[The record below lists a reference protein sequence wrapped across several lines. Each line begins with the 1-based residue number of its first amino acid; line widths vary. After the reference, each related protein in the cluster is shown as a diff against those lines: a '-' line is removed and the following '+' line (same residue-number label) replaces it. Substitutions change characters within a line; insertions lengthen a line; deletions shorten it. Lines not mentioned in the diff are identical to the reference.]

1 LPARGGPKT
10 AVVVTR
16 ESEEAGDEGE
26 LLLLVGLGELLA
38 VGALL
43 ALGPVEH
50 GVGADGKEDDGAPA
64 ATGDDDADPGDDLE
78 HVVGAGDEA
87 GAVALGDAPLGAAGG
102 AQTGEVEVDDGV
114 GDLAEEVDEDA
125 DEGGGG
131 AVLGLCRG
139 GPGGV
144 DLPGAQESGQGPVV
158 GRVLEDVAGGHGGGG
173 ELVDEEGLDLA
184 LEEVA
189 GEEGEAEPLGL
200 GHGLVA
206 VGVEEGAQGEDGE
219 VQDDGAGVLDDEDG
233 APGDLGAW
241 REEVSL
247 ADMEGLIR
255 RTSRTQI
262 LDEELAGGNNGGL
275 GANLGLAVLQGLL
288 GLGVE
293 DSDAVVVANA
303 SLARNE
309 DLDLLNGGLGRDIER
324 GRELLDGLLGR
335 WRKSM

>member
-1 LPARGGPKT
+1 
-10 AVVVTR
+10 
-16 ESEEAGDEGE
+16 
-26 LLLLVGLGELLA
+26 
-38 VGALL
+38 
-43 ALGPVEH
+43 
-50 GVGADGKEDDGAPA
+50 
-64 ATGDDDADPGDDLE
+64 
-78 HVVGAGDEA
+78 
-87 GAVALGDAPLGAAGG
+87 
-102 AQTGEVEVDDGV
+102 
-114 GDLAEEVDEDA
+114 
-125 DEGGGG
+125 
-131 AVLGLCRG
+131 
-139 GPGGV
+139 
-144 DLPGAQESGQGPVV
+144 
-158 GRVLEDVAGGHGGGG
+158 
-173 ELVDEEGLDLA
+173 VDEEGLNLA

-189 GEEGEAEPLGL
+189 GEEGEAEPLSL

-206 VGVEEGAQGEDGE
+206 IGVEEGAQGEDGK
-219 VQDDGAGVLDDEDG
+219 VQDDGAGILDDEDG

-247 ADMEGLIR
+247 AGMDGFIR

-262 LDEELAGGNNGGL
+262 FDEELAGGNDGSL

-288 GLGVE
+288 SLGVE